1 MTLYFFHCNADDNDY
16 EKMKSIER
24 ARNAHNVNKDVSDD
38 HGKVFK

>member
-1 MTLYFFHCNADDNDY
+1 MTLFFFHCNADDNDY

-24 ARNAHNVNKDVSDD
+24 ARSAHNVNKDVSDD